1 MVARAM
7 DNCCLE
13 KLILISPRDS
23 WPNKLAIQSSANS
36 KNIIKNVKVYNS
48 LNEAV
53 LNFHYIIATSNRKRF
68 LNKPSLNSFEKL
80 YDNVAINKKTA
91 IIFGPENSGLS
102 NQDLM
107 LADMIFTINLS
118 KTNESL
124 NLSHA
129 VLLMS
134 YKWMEYFILNK
145 TKPKPN
151 IILKNTASKSDFVYF
166 MDFLKSE
173 LDKVG
178 FLMPKQKSKSM
189 FENIQSMFLRSSL
202 SKSEIKTLWVMIK
215 KLRK

>member
-1 MVARAM
+1 MKFYKPSIILIRPQLPENIGMVARAM

-124 NLSHA
+124 
-129 VLLMS
+129 VIIC
-134 YKWMEYFILNK
+134 KEFI
-145 TKPKPN
+145 
-151 IILKNTASKSDFVYF
+151 
-166 MDFLKSE
+166 FL
-173 LDKVG
+173 
-178 FLMPKQKSKSM
+178 
-189 FENIQSMFLRSSL
+189 
-202 SKSEIKTLWVMIK
+202 
-215 KLRK
+215 